1 MSRIHEALKKAEQER
16 ASAPVGDL
24 ATISSVESHI
34 PVGATTVGS
43 GAAPRD
49 YMPRTDAASSSDYL
63 RFDDLRKR
71 CAHPTWH
78 LDPNV
83 NVFINSAL
91 TAHGAEQFR
100 TLRSRLYQM
109 RGAQALKTLL
119 VTSSVPAEGKTFVT
133 NNLAQSIV
141 RQPDRR
147 VLIIDADLRCSRLHV
162 PLGAPAS
169 PGLTDYLKGEADE
182 ASIIQNGFDGNL
194 CFIPGGTES
203 SHPSEL
209 LSNGRLKALIA
220 RMAPVFD
227 WVILDSP
234 PLLPVA
240 DSSFLAD
247 LVDGGAAGRAG
258 GRDAHGDRAA
268 ILPGVAG
275 PKRRWG
281 GSERSRSR
289 TSLWFVLLVG
299 LRIRLWIRKRR
310 SGEGRTCPVGAL
322 PRLIRVSYG
331 CPAGIRPDWE
341 LATLGLCF
349 LIFTARKRI
358 APPG

>member
-16 ASAPVGDL
+16 ASAPLSDHSD
-24 ATISSVESHI
+24 IPSVESHI
-34 PVGATTVGS
+34 PVDEARTRSQSAQREYVARSQAVGE
-43 GAAPRD
+43 
-49 YMPRTDAASSSDYL
+49 SSNDFL
-63 RFDDLRKR
+63 RFDDLRKK
-71 CAHPTWH
+71 CAHPDWH

-109 RGAQALKTLL
+109 RGAQPLKSML

-133 NNLAQSIV
+133 NNLAQAIV

-162 PLGAPAS
+162 PLGAPGS
-169 PGLTDYLKGEADE
+169 PGLTEYLKGEADE

-194 CFIPGGTES
+194 CFIPGGVES

-209 LSNGRLKALIA
+209 LANGRLKALIA
-220 RMAPVFD
+220 RMTPVFD

-247 LVDGGAAGRAG
+247 MVDG
-258 GRDAHGDRAA
+258 
-268 ILPGVAG
+268 
-275 PKRRWG
+275 
-281 GSERSRSR
+281 
-289 TSLWFVLLVG
+289 VLLVVRAG
-299 LRIRLWIRKRR
+299 VTPMATAQR
-310 SGEGRTCPVGAL
+310 SCQELQGRNVVGVVLNAVDPAQAYGSYYSSAYGYGYGYGGGDQAKGE
-322 PRLIRVSYG
+322 RVQ
-331 CPAGIRPDWE
+331 
-341 LATLGLCF
+341 
-349 LIFTARKRI
+349 
-358 APPG
+358 